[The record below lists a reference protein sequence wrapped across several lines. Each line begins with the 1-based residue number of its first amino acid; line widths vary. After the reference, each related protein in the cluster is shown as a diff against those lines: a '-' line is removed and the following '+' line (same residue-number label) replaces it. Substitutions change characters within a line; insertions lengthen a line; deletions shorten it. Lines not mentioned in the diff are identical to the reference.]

1 MPKITIEVLRAKIFS
16 KTFFYSWIIISSVM
30 FSISYIW
37 HGVILN
43 DFLKIQYPLNLFL
56 SLAIVVYLAIGAMM
70 AAVYSILE
78 VERGYVKKA
87 VIVGVL
93 TGLLIYAIVFLFGIS
108 FNGYFDIDHIIVDF
122 SWQTIEQGIGGLVL
136 GVVYEQIKIKEKR
149 WT

>member
-1 MPKITIEVLRAKIFS
+1 
-16 KTFFYSWIIISSVM
+16 M